1 VLWVRVADLPA
12 KFPTGGE
19 GAVGL
24 VADPI
29 KLMSYKAEWDAW
41 LENAPQ
47 AVRSTAPPPTTLL
60 ANSSSD
66 QDADGQDDAD
76 FQPLWKLGLEGG
88 GSLASLPAAEHS
100 VLQYGV
106 HTCAKWS
113 VLATETAFFHSVTT
127 ALTVTPF
134 VSMGAIAVFSRSLI
148 ISYVALYT
156 LIAMVLTLLGVMKL
170 FAIPLGVTSALALSL
185 VVGMSV
191 DYIIHIAHAYKHSIF
206 ADRFYKSRATIFARA
221 SSILSAAATTLIAV
235 SPVLAAQ
242 LLLLREFGQIF
253 FLVTLVSVCFSI
265 AFLVVLMLIGPKAT
279 RGYRTAH
286 YDEDEEEA
294 PPAVQNPHSEGDGW
308 AVQVVD
314 QGAGGLG
321 VEDYGPRYHPESTM
335 GAMPPRPTGHGGGLA
350 SQDGIDDE
358 LL

>member
-1 VLWVRVADLPA
+1 
-12 KFPTGGE
+12 
-19 GAVGL
+19 
-24 VADPI
+24 
-29 KLMSYKAEWDAW
+29 
-41 LENAPQ
+41 
-47 AVRSTAPPPTTLL
+47 
-60 ANSSSD
+60 
-66 QDADGQDDAD
+66 
-76 FQPLWKLGLEGG
+76 
-88 GSLASLPAAEHS
+88 
-100 VLQYGV
+100 
-106 HTCAKWS
+106 
-113 VLATETAFFHSVTT
+113 
-127 ALTVTPF
+127 
-134 VSMGAIAVFSRSLI
+134 
-148 ISYVALYT
+148 
-156 LIAMVLTLLGVMKL
+156 MVLTLLGVMKL